1 MTILLKN
8 KPLCRMNCFKKNKL
22 IPISKSSQTKRPQ
35 DFTCG
40 LFIERKLILLKL
52 IFLSRDTATKTL
64 GETINTTASINNFLF
79 ARVERV
85 ASTAHVNV
93 EIFTN
98 SRTGFE
104 VITTTAVDSNFNV
117 IWMNISFHD
126 FWPLMLC
133 RRPINCRVPHQGRF
147 WEARYYQT

>member
-1 MTILLKN
+1 MTILSRN
-8 KPLCRMNCFKKNKL
+8 KLLCRMSYFRKKL
-22 IPISKSSQTKRPQ
+22 IPISKSIQAKRPQ
-35 DFTCG
+35 VKACG

-52 IFLSRDTATKTL
+52 IFLGCDTATKTL

-98 SRTGFE
+98 GRTGFE
-104 VITTTAVDSNFNV
+104 VITTTAVDGNFNV